1 MSLVLGVKSLLEEIQ
16 WDDERTDEAE
26 AAWARLGQ
34 ETPTN
39 AGCWADR
46 STFAFEDARD
56 AAAMFAGPHSP
67 GGKLALVPGA

>member
-1 MSLVLGVKSLLEEIQ
+1 MPSHQEEKDSREHAEHENANNPAGLKHPKDVVL
-16 WDDERTDEAE
+16 
-26 AAWARLGQ
+26 
-34 ETPTN
+34 
-39 AGCWADR
+39 GCWADR

>member
-1 MSLVLGVKSLLEEIQ
+1 MTCLPS
-16 WDDERTDEAE
+16 DDPGRSRPRIRWIFGAWTRYPDEAG
-26 AAWARLGQ
+26 RF
-34 ETPTN
+34 TTN

-56 AAAMFAGPHSP
+56 AAALFAGPHSP